1 MTGLRHSL
9 VLHTLLHY
17 KDPNIYIGHSSRS
30 WASSLR
36 CACLF
41 CEVEPT
47 LWAPKLS
54 SIRTSF
60 AQYVLLICIFLGR
73 LVASRQSLFFQ
84 WAIFERFERVDWG
97 PFVIFHHC
105 SSFPLLWLISL
116 SMWILWTSLL
126 SDFIWDSFVGWAC
139 PRMWIFWGVASTT
152 TWASGIY
159 FVDVRIVTG
168 SPRWWCSPGLPVRDI
183 GLSTLYE
190 SKILAVYPCIEYWS
204 YGGVRW
210 AIIDEWFD
218 CDVVHYNCFMIELI
232 VACQVAER
240 VRAVASRTRWLRSRP
255 RFPSWARWRDDERAG
270 VPYGH
275 ILSIE
280 SVSLPLAPCVGE

>member
-60 AQYVLLICIFLGR
+60 AQCVLLICIFLGR

-84 WAIFERFERVDWG
+84 WAIFERFERVDWE

-139 PRMWIFWGVASTT
+139 PRMCIFGEWRARLRGLLEFISWTWGLLRGRHDFMVFSRTT
-152 TWASGIY
+152 CTRHW
-159 FVDVRIVTG
+159 
-168 SPRWWCSPGLPVRDI
+168 
-183 GLSTLYE
+183 
-190 SKILAVYPCIEYWS
+190 
-204 YGGVRW
+204 
-210 AIIDEWFD
+210 IIDVLWVGDFGS
-218 CDVVHYNCFMIELI
+218 
-232 VACQVAER
+232 
-240 VRAVASRTRWLRSRP
+240 ASL
-255 RFPSWARWRDDERAG
+255 
-270 VPYGH
+270 H
-275 ILSIE
+275 
-280 SVSLPLAPCVGE
+280 